1 MTKKIFRSTVAVG
14 LAVLLAS
21 LVIIMGALYTYFGH
35 VQEQQLRDE
44 LSIAAAA
51 MESGDGEAYLSK
63 LHSDNYRIT
72 WLRADGTVLYDTK
85 ADAAAMENHAQREE
99 VRQALTNGTGESGC
113 GKSTLGRGVC
123 KLENLTS
130 GHVYLDGEDITEYN
144 DRRMR
149 SIRKK
154 VQMVF
159 QDPYASLN
167 PRMSVFDIIAEPLL
181 VHHLYQDKADLEKK
195 VLDLLHRVGLDD
207 YHANR
212 YPHEFS
218 GGQRQRIGI
227 ARALAVEPSLI
238 IADEPVSALDVS
250 IQAQVLNLLNE
261 LKHDLDLTY
270 IFVAHDLS
278 VVEYISDRVG
288 VMYLGNFVEVG
299 EKEKIYSNPM
309 HPYTQALLSAVPVPD
324 PTAKRERILLEGS
337 IPSAHKPPT
346 GCKFHTRCPKCM
358 ECCKT
363 QAPER
368 YEVDDGHYVYCHL
381 YDKERREQ
389 QK

>member
-1 MTKKIFRSTVAVG
+1 MSDTLLRVEDLKIYYPVAGSGFGKKEFVKAVDG
-14 LAVLLAS
+14 VTFE
-21 LVIIMGALYTYFGH
+21 VKKGEVFGI
-35 VQEQQLRDE
+35 V
-44 LSIAAAA
+44 
-51 MESGDGEAYLSK
+51 
-63 LHSDNYRIT
+63 
-72 WLRADGTVLYDTK
+72 
-85 ADAAAMENHAQREE
+85 
-99 VRQALTNGTGESGC
+99 GESGC

-149 SIRKK
+149 SVRKK

-159 QDPYASLN
+159 QDPYMSLN

-181 VHHLYQDKADLEKK
+181 AHHLYQDKADLEKK

-358 ECCKT
+358 ECCKP